1 MHFRGLLEGN
11 DPGER
16 KVHVQVQELF
26 RPFRAPVVA
35 VQNCPVFQVC
45 FFQDLP
51 AVREGVPGMDIYRQL
66 QIAGN
71 FNLPGKNFPLH
82 IPGRLIPVVVQADFP
97 DSDYLAAFNLL
108 NQQVF
113 SCLVI
118 VFSHVR
124 AVADDG
130 LDIGKVLS

>member
-1 MHFRGLLEGN
+1 MDDHGQVKFAGEVELGAENQGL
-11 DPGER
+11 
-16 KVHVQVQELF
+16 QVAGL
-26 RPFRAPVVA
+26 VV
-35 VQNCPVFQVC
+35 
-45 FFQDLP
+45 
-51 AVREGVPGMDIYRQL
+51 
-66 QIAGN
+66 
-71 FNLPGKNFPLH
+71 
-82 IPGRLIPVVVQADFP
+82 PVVVQADFP

-130 LDIGKVLS
+130 LDIGKALS